1 MQLQWCKGY
10 LGEADVSNEHS
21 EADSQMSTS
30 TVKAGN
36 VSVDE
41 ACERVGESSHRRAWL
56 WPSHMTGTVGGG
68 CHRYGY
74 DQRQGEAARLARA
87 SLGEDL
93 LSGSNFELHSQNK
106 RYL

>member
-1 MQLQWCKGY
+1 MQLRWCKGY
-10 LGEADVSNEHS
+10 LGGADVSNEHS
-21 EADSQMSTS
+21 EAESQMSTI

-56 WPSHMTGTVGGG
+56 WPGCMMGTVGAGS
-68 CHRYGY
+68 HRYGY
-74 DQRQGEAARLARA
+74 DQRQGEAERLARA

-93 LSGSNFELHSQNK
+93 LSGSSFELHPQNK

>member
-1 MQLQWCKGY
+1 M
-10 LGEADVSNEHS
+10 
-21 EADSQMSTS
+21 
-30 TVKAGN
+30 
-36 VSVDE
+36 DE
-41 ACERVGESSHRRAWL
+41 DCERVGESSHRRAWL

-93 LSGSNFELHSQNK
+93 LSGSSFELHSGGKVARGDASPEQLVFNIWMD
-106 RYL
+106 L